1 VPVTA
6 KTIAEGKF
14 PEELLPILGF
24 LEQSNAVLTDKYGAR
39 FCGYMR
45 GYGHPVT
52 FLLNQAE
59 SFAEAKLK
67 DSVVLD
73 LGCGFGIISSVF
85 AALGAKKV
93 VGVDLDP
100 FMINL
105 GMGIITETLPKHVQD
120 RIDLQNRDILANPF
134 EPASFDVIA
143 AIESLSHIQS
153 VDEAIASI
161 RRHIKPKGRVL
172 VSDGNNSYYVPGRIR
187 RRAIWNNREATQYAA
202 IREKIISENFSNL
215 APQEIA
221 RYVEKTQGHAAEDIV
236 GLVRHALMTG
246 IDPRPLKERRM
257 MNPMTRY
264 HEERELNPI
273 ELMHAFMRQGFY
285 AELLR
290 PHTNYPPEALH
301 PKRLFK
307 YGLRILYP
315 LTLPVFPGF
324 RLLMTDIR
332 GSPNGAGS
340 IAR

>member
-1 VPVTA
+1 MPVTA
-6 KTIAEGKF
+6 KSIAQGKL
-14 PEELLPILGF
+14 PEPLLPILAF
-24 LEQSNAVLTDKYGAR
+24 LEQSNAALTDKYGAR

-67 DSVVLD
+67 DAVTLD
-73 LGCGFGIISSVF
+73 LGCGFGIIASVF
-85 AALGAKKV
+85 AALGAKRV

-105 GMGIITETLPKHVQD
+105 GKQIIAEVLPKEIAARVE
-120 RIDLQNRDILANPF
+120 LENRDILANPF
-134 EPASFDVIA
+134 GPASFDVIV

-153 VDEAIASI
+153 LDDAVLST
-161 RRHIKPKGRVL
+161 RRQIKPKGRVL
-172 VSDGNNSYYVPGRIR
+172 VSDGNNSWYVPGRLR
-187 RRAIWNNREATQYAA
+187 RRAIWRNRESTQYAA
-202 IREKIISENFSNL
+202 IRENIITEHFSNL
-215 APQEIA
+215 ARQEIE
-221 RYVEKTQGHAAEDIV
+221 RFVEKTQGHAAEDIV

-246 IDPRPLKERRM
+246 IDPKPLRERRM

-264 HEERELNPI
+264 HEERELDPI
-273 ELMHAFMRQGFY
+273 ELMHAFMRNGFY

-307 YGLRILYP
+307 YGLRVLYP

-332 GSPNGAGS
+332 GSSPNGA
-340 IAR
+340 